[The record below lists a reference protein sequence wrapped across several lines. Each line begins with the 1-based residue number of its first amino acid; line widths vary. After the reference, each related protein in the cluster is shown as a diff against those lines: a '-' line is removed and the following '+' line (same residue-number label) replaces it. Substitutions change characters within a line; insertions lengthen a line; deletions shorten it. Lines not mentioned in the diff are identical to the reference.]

1 MENKRWNNMIRG
13 NLEVEQ
19 HDNGKLRIEYK

>member
-19 HDNGKLRIEYK
+19 HDKGKLRGGTT